1 MKKTLLITA
10 ISVLA
15 LIVPSF
21 ASSQEVSKVDTSS
34 LDLVQV
40 DSIPKDITPIVINS
54 QDDFNRF
61 VETVASDNSLHTQ
74 TLENKSLQSDV
85 LSSNLMKASLYSS
98 NTTSKTETIGVGLY
112 LNLYAKMDIY
122 SSGSFGQINSVTGW
136 TTLTGY
142 SPGIEWVQN
151 NVSTSISSDKQS
163 ANVSAHGTL
172 KYYLL
177 VDGVFNVWNEDKTIS
192 LYYHL

>member
-10 ISVLA
+10 ISVLS

-21 ASSQEVSKVDTSS
+21 ADSQVVQRVDTSA
-34 LDLVQV
+34 LELTQV
-40 DSIPKDITPIVINS
+40 ESIPAGITPIVINS
-54 QDDFNRF
+54 QEEFNQF
-61 VETVASDNSLHTQ
+61 VQAATTGNDKNLQTPINIETQKILT
-74 TLENKSLQSDV
+74 K
-85 LSSNLMKASLYSS
+85 NLMKANLYSS

-112 LNLYAKMDIY
+112 LNLYAKVDIY
-122 SSGSFGQINSVTGW
+122 SSGSFGQINGVTGW

-151 NVSTSISSDKQS
+151 NVSTTISSDKQS
-163 ANVSAHGTL
+163 TNVSAHGTL

-177 VDGVFNVWNEDKTIS
+177 VDGAFNIWNEDKTIS